1 MKLSKTNKDL
11 NKISNLINIRNYI
24 VYQIENPKT
33 NKKTSFDLIKV
44 LNQIDLEINENLI
57 DTFLNKNEDTK
68 ERKE

>member
-33 NKKTSFDLIKV
+33 NKKTSFDLIRV

>member
-11 NKISNLINIRNYI
+11 NNVSNLINIRNYL

-33 NKKTSFDLIKV
+33 NKKISFDLIKV
-44 LNQIDLEINENLI
+44 LNQIDNEINENLI